1 MQQDSKKT
9 ANRKSLSR
17 SITAGCIL
25 FIVVLC
31 VVLGLA
37 SRVNYKRMLYQ
48 RYESFIADILHYVD
62 RHIDDDDLVRCI
74 QTLERSEK
82 YDELELF
89 MDSIKEDFSIHY
101 LYIIKPLNTDDTKC
115 IMSVV
120 SAENYYDRYVDTDG
134 NLYLGWISDDE
145 FDSDT
150 ARKFFNIMN
159 QKKVIFF
166 EETTEWGTDY
176 TGAMG
181 LFDSNNKP
189 YAVLAVD
196 VDITEIK
203 TLIHQRS
210 LEAAEI
216 IILLGVFFI
225 SVFLFWVLKNI
236 TNPIALLEKSVVDFA
251 KRSHGQRDVSALHFE
266 APKIT
271 TNNEIGSLSDAV
283 ASMTEDMRAYV
294 TDMLSLEKQA
304 DDMKKKASQMSE
316 LANKDA
322 LTGVRNKTAYDKEI
336 IRMEY
341 ALSVGKQTAFGIGMI
356 DLNFLKRIND
366 TYGHEQG
373 DYAIKK
379 LCRVVC
385 ATFVHSPVFRIG
397 GDEFVVIL
405 EGSDYENVQTLS
417 AELKQKMQ
425 SMEEDTNLEPWE
437 KVSASVGFAFYDKD
451 QDTSVLNVFRRADA
465 EMYACKKNMKAMRE
479 G

>member
-1 MQQDSKKT
+1 
-9 ANRKSLSR
+9 
-17 SITAGCIL
+17 
-25 FIVVLC
+25 
-31 VVLGLA
+31 
-37 SRVNYKRMLYQ
+37 
-48 RYESFIADILHYVD
+48 
-62 RHIDDDDLVRCI
+62 
-74 QTLERSEK
+74 
-82 YDELELF
+82 
-89 MDSIKEDFSIHY
+89 
-101 LYIIKPLNTDDTKC
+101 
-115 IMSVV
+115 
-120 SAENYYDRYVDTDG
+120 
-134 NLYLGWISDDE
+134 
-145 FDSDT
+145 
-150 ARKFFNIMN
+150 
-159 QKKVIFF
+159 
-166 EETTEWGTDY
+166 
-176 TGAMG
+176 
-181 LFDSNNKP
+181 
-189 YAVLAVD
+189 
-196 VDITEIK
+196 
-203 TLIHQRS
+203 
-210 LEAAEI
+210 
-216 IILLGVFFI
+216 
-225 SVFLFWVLKNI
+225 
-236 TNPIALLEKSVVDFA
+236 
-251 KRSHGQRDVSALHFE
+251 
-266 APKIT
+266 
-271 TNNEIGSLSDAV
+271 
-283 ASMTEDMRAYV
+283 
-294 TDMLSLEKQA
+294 
-304 DDMKKKASQMSE
+304 MKKKASQMSE